1 MKKHTLQENY
11 ERLFGP
17 ITEDMKGVANQI
29 KSAATPLAKKTGY
42 EKPYIWKLK
51 PNELKNWISN
61 LKSGSGQSK
70 NKVLAKW
77 KAGENFL
84 YVAIEEMSGFLVFED
99 GSIFLYGGTEG
110 GDSWAVPSRNWK
122 KEMVDRFKELEV

>member
-1 MKKHTLQENY
+1 MKKHNIQENY

-51 PNELKNWISN
+51 PNELKDWISN
-61 LKSGSGQSK
+61 LKSGRAPT
-70 NKVLAKW
+70 VV
-77 KAGENFL
+77 E
-84 YVAIEEMSGFLVFED
+84 
-99 GSIFLYGGTEG
+99 T
-110 GDSWAVPSRNWK
+110 VPAT
-122 KEMVDRFKELEV
+122 